1 VFAPLAADA
10 RAAELVVPF
19 MVVAEQTEETK
30 LTVPIGGKQVGDSIP
45 LDTALSLGS
54 YPLIVRDAAILEQQS
69 GQRMLALRLDLG
81 DWREG
86 RRLFGLERVL
96 VDGQDRGYQFLPT
109 DPASRVTEVRVA
121 LPEEH
126 GDQVT
131 IVFRNVQVAV
141 EGPWRLPGPASR

>member
-86 RRLFGLERVL
+86 RRLFVGAGRCAGEGLPVL
-96 VDGQDRGYQFLPT
+96 
-109 DPASRVTEVRVA
+109 ASR
-121 LPEEH
+121 
-126 GDQVT
+126 
-131 IVFRNVQVAV
+131 
-141 EGPWRLPGPASR
+141 PGKPGH